1 MESYE
6 GSDGADA
13 RTLDD
18 PHRLPEAGI
27 TTGLYPDAEAN
38 KFCCPSPDPRPDD
51 NPDPSPEPK
60 PDVRL
65 EVRPDSEGSE
75 PNPEPMPEVRPES
88 PKPPYPDGG
97 GLSEYER
104 EDP

>member
-1 MESYE
+1 MDSYD

-13 RTLDD
+13 RTLDE

-38 KFCCPSPDPRPDD
+38 KFCCPSPDEE

-60 PDVRL
+60 PEVRL
-65 EVRPDSEGSE
+65 DVSPDRDGSD

-88 PKPPYPDGG
+88 PKPPENPDGG
-97 GLSEYER
+97 GLSE
-104 EDP
+104 